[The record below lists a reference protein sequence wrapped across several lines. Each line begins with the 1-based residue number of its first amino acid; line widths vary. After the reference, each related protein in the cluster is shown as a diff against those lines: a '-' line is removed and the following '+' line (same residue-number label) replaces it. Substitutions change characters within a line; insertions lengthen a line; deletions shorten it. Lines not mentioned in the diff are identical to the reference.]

1 MTMLVIAWKTLV
13 EDPCPRG
20 RVNPV
25 VRHGKGRAA
34 SAITPGLAG
43 ASFKP

>member
-1 MTMLVIAWKTLV
+1 MTMHVIEGKTLV
-13 EDPCPRG
+13 EDPHSRG
-20 RVNPV
+20 SVNPV
-25 VRHGKGRAA
+25 VRHGKGRAT

>member
-1 MTMLVIAWKTLV
+1 MTMHAIEWKTLV
-13 EDPCPRG
+13 EDPCPKG
-20 RVNPV
+20 SVNPV